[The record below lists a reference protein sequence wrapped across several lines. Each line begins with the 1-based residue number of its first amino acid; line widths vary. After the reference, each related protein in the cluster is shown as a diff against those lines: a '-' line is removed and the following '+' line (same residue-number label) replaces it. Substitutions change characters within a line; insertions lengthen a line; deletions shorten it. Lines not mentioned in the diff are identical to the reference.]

1 MADENTPAHLCI
13 VAKAGG
19 LVVVVAAF
27 VVVVLVVMVVGKT
40 CTKLFA
46 LSLCY
51 VFKEATPTLLF
62 FVGNAAI
69 IIQVSVELI
78 TFHCFFNTYLTYII
92 AFGT

>member
-46 LSLCY
+46 LSL
-51 VFKEATPTLLF
+51 
-62 FVGNAAI
+62 
-69 IIQVSVELI
+69 SVMCSRKPHQL
-78 TFHCFFNTYLTYII
+78 CCSL
-92 AFGT
+92 